1 MTQTGLSL
9 GTPNYMSS
17 EQAMGERTIDARSDL
32 YALGAV
38 TYEMLV
44 GEAPFTGPSVQAIIA
59 RVLTEEPR
67 AISVQRKAV
76 PAGVEDAVLR
86 ALEKLPADRF
96 ESAKEFI
103 DALGREG
110 QSTTSRA
117 TNATAPRRARA
128 LRCMCARSLTV
139 RSRIASPNRAAN
151 NPCGR
156 ATASPCTTSRETE
169 SWSARVS
176 T

>member
-1 MTQTGLSL
+1 MPTACCT
-9 GTPNYMSS
+9 
-17 EQAMGERTIDARSDL
+17 
-32 YALGAV
+32 
-38 TYEMLV
+38 LV

-117 TNATAPRRARA
+117 PPDSAGGARRMPARRAA
-128 LRCMCARSLTV
+128 PARFSSPSTSPVAHSL
-139 RSRIASPNRAAN
+139 S
-151 NPCGR
+151 
-156 ATASPCTTSRETE
+156 
-169 SWSARVS
+169 
-176 T
+176 